1 MWWTAI
7 ILGLGG
13 SFHCAGMCG
22 PLIMAVP
29 SKGSRLQFI
38 IKKSV
43 YNFGRITTYALL
55 GVVVGFFGEGLDLA
69 GLQRYASLISGV
81 TLLLVF
87 LIGINKSSNGVVYG
101 FIKKG
106 LGKAITQN
114 GLQSHYIF
122 GFLNGFL
129 PCGLTVFALIAALSQ
144 FSMTDTVLYMILF
157 GVGTVP
163 MMMILPLFGNS
174 LLLKVKN
181 KFNYRI
187 AVLLVASL
195 LILRGLNLGIP
206 YLSPAVHNIDA
217 DVEAVDLRN
226 CN

>member
-1 MWWTAI
+1 
-7 ILGLGG
+7 
-13 SFHCAGMCG
+13 
-22 PLIMAVP
+22 
-29 SKGSRLQFI
+29 
-38 IKKSV
+38 
-43 YNFGRITTYALL
+43 
-55 GVVVGFFGEGLDLA
+55 
-69 GLQRYASLISGV
+69 
-81 TLLLVF
+81 
-87 LIGINKSSNGVVYG
+87 
-101 FIKKG
+101 
-106 LGKAITQN
+106 
-114 GLQSHYIF
+114 
-122 GFLNGFL
+122 
-129 PCGLTVFALIAALSQ
+129 
-144 FSMTDTVLYMILF
+144 MTDTVLYMILF